1 MQRTNLSLL
10 SSSVFSHFL
19 IKCVIAFI
27 SEFIPNDEDEGS
39 SPDSALDET
48 TRLTHER
55 RRPTLQEVRLKN
67 YFNSVESSSCASC
80 EHVKIY
86 CVQETTT

>member
-1 MQRTNLSLL
+1 MELTNLSLL

-39 SPDSALDET
+39 SPDSALGTCPSSNSEPPNQ
-48 TRLTHER
+48 EIR
-55 RRPTLQEVRLKN
+55 REPA
-67 YFNSVESSSCASC
+67 YFTFEF
-80 EHVKIY
+80 
-86 CVQETTT
+86 